1 MNKITAIAIRHWKPV
16 ILWNLLIVSLTAY
29 IATVTPQVWNATAQL
44 TIPATNGN
52 LDASLGILGSFR
64 KDSSGISAISDSQLQ
79 MQKSILTSDSL
90 MEKVLNIDPQ
100 KTNFNS
106 VGGYKSLF
114 EVSVDEAS
122 RIITVTTKGLSP
134 ELAKLRTN
142 NLITLYQQRL
152 KELRQQNRLSKRE
165 FSAVELEEAGNNL
178 MLAQQTLAQFKQS
191 SALVDAEEQTKA
203 IVTTIDS
210 LTKAQLE
217 AVSQAEYNQN
227 RVNTLSNML
236 SMSSNQAIRSL
247 SLGENRDYQF
257 MRGKLAE
264 IKAELSSL
272 RAKYTDNHPAVRE
285 LLQQEQVLSNRI
297 QNQVK
302 QTAGGIP
309 IDTTVSGEGE
319 GRAGLIE
326 QLILAETEASG
337 QQRRAQLIQS
347 QISQLKNNL
356 NSIPEQQKRLSELQR
371 SVDVAEGVYKGLVAQ
386 VQQTNI
392 DVFDVY
398 PNVEILD
405 SPRASNKPISP
416 KKSLMILNALLAV
429 ITGSIALILLL
440 ERRNPLLSPQ
450 DLKDMKFPMVVSIP
464 RLKNADLTSD
474 DDDKQVNFQRLASA
488 LSLQPLNNRHL
499 LITSAME
506 SEGKTTVT
514 LGLGKALVDLGFR
527 VLVVDGDFIRAELT
541 QNLGFTQELNITNE
555 VISIA
560 PNLDL
565 LPTTPRSGKIVKMV
579 SEGRFQKSL
588 ADAES
593 HTKYDYVLVDTAPVS
608 ATTATALMTAQIPN
622 VLFVVK
628 PGMSFSNSV
637 RDSLQQLMEHQAQVL
652 GLVVNGVE
660 MDAKPYKQRL
670 VNEQLTINNRIYV
683 KNSQ

>member
-16 ILWNLLIVSLTAY
+16 ILWNLLVVSLTAY
-29 IATVTPQVWNATAQL
+29 IATVTPRMWNATAQL

-52 LDASLGILGSFR
+52 LDANLGILGSFR
-64 KDSSGISAISDSQLQ
+64 KDAGGISAISDSQLQ
-79 MQKSILTSDSL
+79 MQKSILTSDTL
-90 MEKVLNIDPQ
+90 MEKVLGADSQ
-100 KTNFNS
+100 KNQFDS
-106 VGGYKSLF
+106 LSEYKSLF
-114 EVSVDEAS
+114 EISIDEDS
-122 RIITVTTKGLSP
+122 RIITVNTKGLSP

-142 NLITLYQQRL
+142 NFIILYQQRL
-152 KELRQQNRLSKRE
+152 KELRAQNRLSKRE
-165 FSAVELEEAGNNL
+165 FSAVELEDARNNL
-178 MLAQQTLAQFKQS
+178 MSAQQALAEFKQS

-203 IVTTIDS
+203 IVTTIDN

-217 AVSQAEYNQN
+217 ALSQVEYNQN
-227 RVNTLSNML
+227 RVNTLSNLL

-264 IKAELSSL
+264 IKANLSSL

-285 LLQQEQVLSNRI
+285 LLQQEQVLSDRI
-297 QNQVK
+297 QTQVK

-337 QQRRAQLIQS
+337 QQKRAQLIQT
-347 QISQLKNNL
+347 QINQLKNNL

-386 VQQTNI
+386 VQQTNL

-405 SPRASNKPISP
+405 SPRANNSPISP
-416 KKSLMILNALLAV
+416 KKSLMILNALLAG

-464 RLKNADLTSD
+464 RLQNAELTLDDD
-474 DDDKQVNFQRLASA
+474 DDDKQVKFQRLASA

-527 VLVVDGDFIRAELT
+527 VLIVDGDFIRAELT
-541 QNLGFTQELNITNE
+541 QNLGFTQELNITND

-565 LPTTPRSGKIVKMV
+565 LPTTARSGKIVKMV
-579 SEGRFQKSL
+579 SEGRFQQAL

-593 HTKYDYVLVDTAPVS
+593 HSKYDYVLVDTAPVT

-637 RDSLQQLMEHQAQVL
+637 RDSLQQLIEHQAQIL

-660 MDAKPYKQRL
+660 DSAKPYKQRL
-670 VNEQLTINNRIYV
+670 HEQVI
-683 KNSQ
+683 S

>member
-1 MNKITAIAIRHWKPV
+1 MNKITAITFRHWKPV
-16 ILWNLLIVSLTAY
+16 ILWNLLVLGLTSY
-29 IATVTPQVWNATAQL
+29 IATVTPRMWDATVQL

-52 LDASLGILGSFR
+52 LDASLGILGSLR
-64 KDSSGISAISDSQLQ
+64 KSDSSISAIGDSQLQ
-79 MQKSILTSDSL
+79 MQKSILTSDTL
-90 MEKVLNIDPQ
+90 MENVLSKDPQ
-100 KTNFNS
+100 KTDFQS
-106 VGGYKSLF
+106 VSAYKSLF
-114 EVSVDEAS
+114 EDSVDENS
-122 RIITVTTKGLSP
+122 RIITVNTKGLSP
-134 ELAKLRTN
+134 KIAKLRTN

-152 KELRQQNRLSKRE
+152 KELRQQNRLSKRQ
-165 FSAVELEEAGNNL
+165 FSAVELEEARTKL
-178 MLAQQTLAQFKQS
+178 MSAQQSLAEFKQS

-203 IVTTIDS
+203 IVTTIDN
-210 LTKAQLE
+210 LTKSQLE
-217 AVSQAEYNQN
+217 ALSLAEYNQN
-227 RVNTLSNML
+227 RVNTLSNVL

-264 IKAELSSL
+264 IKAELSEL

-285 LLQQEQVLSNRI
+285 LIQQEQVLSNRI
-297 QNQVK
+297 QNQVQK
-302 QTAGGIP
+302 TSGGIP

-337 QQRRAQLIQS
+337 QQKRAQLIQN
-347 QISQLKNNL
+347 QINQLKSSL
-356 NSIPEQQKRLSELQR
+356 NSIPNQQKTLLELQR
-371 SVDVAEGVYKGLVAQ
+371 NVDVAEGVYKGLVAQ

-405 SPRASNKPISP
+405 STRVGNKPISP
-416 KKSLMILNALLAV
+416 KNSLMILNALLAG

-450 DLKDMKFPMVVSIP
+450 DLNDMKFPMVVSIP
-464 RLKNADLTSD
+464 QLKNAQLTAELISDSD
-474 DDDKQVNFQRLASA
+474 DNQVKFQRLASA

-541 QNLGFTQELNITNE
+541 QDLGFTQELNVKNE
-555 VISIA
+555 VIELA

-565 LPTTPRSGKIVKMV
+565 LPTTPRSSQIVKMV
-579 SEGRFQKSL
+579 SQGRFQQAL

-637 RDSLQQLMEHQAQVL
+637 RDSLQQLMEHQAQIL

-660 MDAKPYKQRL
+660 DSAKPYKQRL
-670 VNEQLTINNRIYV
+670 HEQPVN
-683 KNSQ
+683 

>member
-1 MNKITAIAIRHWKPV
+1 MNKITAITFRHWKPV
-16 ILWNLLIVSLTAY
+16 VLWNLLVLGLTGY
-29 IATVTPQVWNATAQL
+29 IATVTPRMWNATVQL

-52 LDASLGILGSFR
+52 LDASLGILGSLR
-64 KDSSGISAISDSQLQ
+64 KSDSSISAIGDSQLQ
-79 MQKSILTSDSL
+79 MQKSILTSDTL
-90 MEKVLNIDPQ
+90 MENVLNIDPQ
-100 KTNFNS
+100 KNNFQTVS
-106 VGGYKSLF
+106 GYKSLF
-114 EVSVDEAS
+114 EVSVDENS
-122 RIITVTTKGLSP
+122 RIITVNTKGLSP
-134 ELAKLRTN
+134 EIAQSRTN
-142 NLITLYQQRL
+142 NLIALYQQRL
-152 KELRQQNRLSKRE
+152 KELRQQNRSSKRQ
-165 FSAVELEEAGNNL
+165 FSAVELEEARKKL
-178 MLAQQTLAQFKQS
+178 MSAQQTLAQFKQS

-203 IVTTIDS
+203 IVTTIDN

-217 AVSQAEYNQN
+217 ALSLAEYNQN
-227 RVNTLSNML
+227 RVSTLSNVL

-264 IKAELSSL
+264 IKADLSGL

-285 LLQQEQVLSNRI
+285 LIQQEQVLLNRI

-302 QTAGGIP
+302 RTAGGIP

-326 QLILAETEASG
+326 QLILAETESSG
-337 QQRRAQLIQS
+337 QQKRAQLIQN
-347 QISQLKNNL
+347 QINQLKSSL
-356 NSIPEQQKRLSELQR
+356 NSIPNQQKTLLELQR
-371 SVDVAEGVYKGLVAQ
+371 NVDVAEGVYKGLVAQ

-405 SPRASNKPISP
+405 STRVGNNPISP
-416 KKSLMILNALLAV
+416 KKSLMILNALLAG
-429 ITGSIALILLL
+429 ITGSIAFILLL

-464 RLKNADLTSD
+464 QLKNAQLTSELTSD
-474 DDDKQVNFQRLASA
+474 SDDNQVKFQRLASA
-488 LSLQPLNNRHL
+488 LSLQPLNDRHL

-541 QNLGFTQELNITNE
+541 QNLGFTQELNIKNE

-565 LPTTPRSGKIVKMV
+565 LPTTPRSSQIVQMV
-579 SEGRFQKSL
+579 SQGRFQQAL

-637 RDSLQQLMEHQAQVL
+637 RDSLQQLMEHQAQIL

-660 MDAKPYKQRL
+660 DSAKPYKQRL
-670 VNEQLTINNRIYV
+670 NEQLVN
-683 KNSQ
+683 

>member
-1 MNKITAIAIRHWKPV
+1 MNKITSIAIRHWKPV
-16 ILWNLLIVSLTAY
+16 ILWNVLVISLTSY
-29 IATVTPQVWNATAQL
+29 IAIVTPRVWNATAQL

-64 KDSSGISAISDSQLQ
+64 KDSNGISAISDSQLQ
-79 MQKSILTSDSL
+79 MQKSILTSDTL
-90 MEKVLNIDPQ
+90 MEKVLEIDPQ
-100 KTNFNS
+100 KNKFNS

-114 EVSVDEAS
+114 EVSVDENS
-122 RIITVTTKGLSP
+122 RIITINTKGLSP
-134 ELAKLRTN
+134 ELAKVRTN
-142 NLITLYQQRL
+142 NFINLYQQRL

-165 FSAVELEEAGNNL
+165 FSAVELEEARKNL
-178 MLAQQTLAQFKQS
+178 MSAQQALAQFKQS
-191 SALVDAEEQTKA
+191 SALVDADEQTKA
-203 IVTTIDS
+203 VVTTIDG
-210 LTKAQLE
+210 LTKAKLE
-217 AVSQAEYNQN
+217 ALSQAEYNKN
-227 RVNTLSNML
+227 RVDNLSNML

-264 IKAELSSL
+264 IKAEISNL
-272 RAKYTDNHPAVRE
+272 RTKYTDNHPVVRE
-285 LLQQEQVLSNRI
+285 LLQQEEVLSNRM
-297 QNQVK
+297 QKQVK

-326 QLILAETEASG
+326 QLILAETEANG
-337 QQRRAQLIQS
+337 QQRRAQLIQN
-347 QISQLKNNL
+347 QINQLKKNL
-356 NSIPEQQKRLSELQR
+356 DSIPEQQKRLLELQR

-405 SPRASNKPISP
+405 STRASNNPISP
-416 KKSLMILNALLAV
+416 KKSLMILNALLAGM
-429 ITGSIALILLL
+429 TGSIALILLL
-440 ERRNPLLSPQ
+440 ERRNPLLSPK
-450 DLKDMKFPMVVSIP
+450 DLQDMKFPMVVSIP
-464 RLKNADLTSD
+464 HFKDADLIL
-474 DDDKQVNFQRLASA
+474 DDDKEVRFQRLASA

-527 VLVVDGDFIRAELT
+527 VLIVDGDFIRAELT

-565 LPTTPRSGKIVKMV
+565 LPATPRSGKIVQMV
-579 SEGRFQKSL
+579 SQGRFQQAL
-588 ADAES
+588 TDAES
-593 HTKYDYVLVDTAPVS
+593 HAKYDYVLVDTAPVS

-637 RDSLQQLMEHQAQVL
+637 RDSLQQLMSHQAQIL

-660 MDAKPYKQRL
+660 MNAKPYQQRL
-670 VNEQLTINNRIYV
+670 HEQEEQVSL
-683 KNSQ
+683 

>member
-1 MNKITAIAIRHWKPV
+1 MNKITAITFRHWKPV
-16 ILWNLLIVSLTAY
+16 ILWNLLVLGLTSY
-29 IATVTPQVWNATAQL
+29 IATVTPRMWDATVQL

-52 LDASLGILGSFR
+52 LDASLGILGSLR
-64 KDSSGISAISDSQLQ
+64 KSDSSISAIGDSQLQ
-79 MQKSILTSDSL
+79 MQKSILTSDTL
-90 MEKVLNIDPQ
+90 MENVLSKAPQ
-100 KTNFNS
+100 KTDFQS
-106 VGGYKSLF
+106 VSAYKSLF
-114 EVSVDEAS
+114 EDSVDENS
-122 RIITVTTKGLSP
+122 RIITVNTKGLSP
-134 ELAKLRTN
+134 KLAKLRTN

-152 KELRQQNRLSKRE
+152 KELRQQNRLSKRQ
-165 FSAVELEEAGNNL
+165 FSAVELEEARTKL
-178 MLAQQTLAQFKQS
+178 MSAQQSLAEFKQS

-203 IVTTIDS
+203 IVTTIDN
-210 LTKAQLE
+210 LTKSQLE
-217 AVSQAEYNQN
+217 ALSLAEYNQN
-227 RVNTLSNML
+227 RVNTLSNVL

-264 IKAELSSL
+264 IKAELSEL

-285 LLQQEQVLSNRI
+285 LIQQEQVLSNRI
-297 QNQVK
+297 QNQVQK
-302 QTAGGIP
+302 TSGGIP

-337 QQRRAQLIQS
+337 QQKRAQLIQN
-347 QISQLKNNL
+347 QINQLKSSL
-356 NSIPEQQKRLSELQR
+356 NSIPNQQKTLLELQR
-371 SVDVAEGVYKGLVAQ
+371 NVDVAEGVYKGLVAQ

-405 SPRASNKPISP
+405 STRVGNKPISP
-416 KKSLMILNALLAV
+416 KNSLMILNALLAG

-450 DLKDMKFPMVVSIP
+450 DLNDMKFPMVVSIP
-464 RLKNADLTSD
+464 QLKNAQLTAELISDSD
-474 DDDKQVNFQRLASA
+474 DNQVKFQRLASA

-541 QNLGFTQELNITNE
+541 QDLGFTQELNVKNE
-555 VISIA
+555 VIELA

-565 LPTTPRSGKIVKMV
+565 LPTTPRSSQIVKMV
-579 SEGRFQKSL
+579 SQGRFQQAL

-637 RDSLQQLMEHQAQVL
+637 RDSLQQLMEHQAQIL

-660 MDAKPYKQRL
+660 DSAKPYKQRL
-670 VNEQLTINNRIYV
+670 HEHPVNYLT
-683 KNSQ
+683 KS

>member
-1 MNKITAIAIRHWKPV
+1 MNKITAITFRHWKPV
-16 ILWNLLIVSLTAY
+16 ILWNLLVLGLTSY
-29 IATVTPQVWNATAQL
+29 IATVTPRMWDATVQL

-52 LDASLGILGSFR
+52 LDASLGILGSLR
-64 KDSSGISAISDSQLQ
+64 KSDSSISAIGDSQLQ
-79 MQKSILTSDSL
+79 MQKSILTSDTL
-90 MEKVLNIDPQ
+90 MENVLSKDPQ
-100 KTNFNS
+100 KTDFQS
-106 VGGYKSLF
+106 VSAYKSLF
-114 EVSVDEAS
+114 EVSVDENS
-122 RIITVTTKGLSP
+122 RIITVNTKGLSP
-134 ELAKLRTN
+134 EIAKLRTN

-152 KELRQQNRLSKRE
+152 KELRQQNRLSKRQ
-165 FSAVELEEAGNNL
+165 FSAVELEEARTKL
-178 MLAQQTLAQFKQS
+178 MSAQQSLAEFKQS

-203 IVTTIDS
+203 IVTTIDN
-210 LTKAQLE
+210 LTKSQLE
-217 AVSQAEYNQN
+217 ALSLAEYNQN
-227 RVNTLSNML
+227 RVNTLSNVL

-264 IKAELSSL
+264 IKAELSEL

-285 LLQQEQVLSNRI
+285 LIQQEQVLSNRI
-297 QNQVK
+297 QNQVQK
-302 QTAGGIP
+302 TSGGIA

-337 QQRRAQLIQS
+337 QQKRAQLIQN
-347 QISQLKNNL
+347 QINQLKSSL
-356 NSIPEQQKRLSELQR
+356 NSIPNQQKTLLELQR
-371 SVDVAEGVYKGLVAQ
+371 NVDVAEGVYKGLVAQ

-405 SPRASNKPISP
+405 STRVGNNPISP
-416 KKSLMILNALLAV
+416 KNSLMILNALLAG

-450 DLKDMKFPMVVSIP
+450 DLNDMKFPMVVSIP
-464 RLKNADLTSD
+464 QLKNAQLTAELISDSD
-474 DDDKQVNFQRLASA
+474 DNQVKFQRLASA

-541 QNLGFTQELNITNE
+541 QDLGFTQELNVKNE
-555 VISIA
+555 VIELA

-565 LPTTPRSGKIVKMV
+565 LPTTPRSSQIVKMV
-579 SEGRFQKSL
+579 SQGRFQQAL

-637 RDSLQQLMEHQAQVL
+637 RDSLQQLMEHQAQIL

-660 MDAKPYKQRL
+660 DSAKPYKQRL
-670 VNEQLTINNRIYV
+670 HEQPVN
-683 KNSQ
+683 

>member
-1 MNKITAIAIRHWKPV
+1 
-16 ILWNLLIVSLTAY
+16 
-29 IATVTPQVWNATAQL
+29 
-44 TIPATNGN
+44 
-52 LDASLGILGSFR
+52 
-64 KDSSGISAISDSQLQ
+64 
-79 MQKSILTSDSL
+79 
-90 MEKVLNIDPQ
+90 
-100 KTNFNS
+100 
-106 VGGYKSLF
+106 LF
-114 EVSVDEAS
+114 EVSIDENS
-122 RIITVTTKGLSP
+122 RIITVSTKGLSP
-134 ELAKLRTN
+134 ELAKVRTN

-165 FSAVELEEAGNNL
+165 FSAVELEEARNNL
-178 MLAQQTLAQFKQS
+178 MSAQQALAEFKQS

-203 IVTTIDS
+203 IVTTIDN

-217 AVSQAEYNQN
+217 AISQAEYNRN

-236 SMSSNQAIRSL
+236 SMNSNQAIRSL

-264 IKAELSSL
+264 IKAELSGL
-272 RAKYTDNHPAVRE
+272 RTKYTDNHPVVRE
-285 LLQQEQVLSNRI
+285 LLQQEQVISNQI
-297 QNQVK
+297 QNQVNK
-302 QTAGGIP
+302 TAGGIP

-337 QQRRAQLIQS
+337 QQRRAQLIQN
-347 QISQLKNNL
+347 QINQLTNNL
-356 NSIPEQQKRLSELQR
+356 NSIPQQQKRLLELQR

-416 KKSLMILNALLAV
+416 KKSLMILNALLAG
-429 ITGSIALILLL
+429 ITGSIALMLLL
-440 ERRNPLLSPQ
+440 ERRNPLLSPK
-450 DLKDMKFPMVVSIP
+450 DLQNLEFPMVVSIP
-464 RLKNADLTSD
+464 RLQNAELTSD
-474 DDDKQVNFQRLASA
+474 NDDKEVKFQRLASA

-514 LGLGKALVDLGFR
+514 LGLGKALVELGFR

-541 QNLGFTQELNITNE
+541 QNLGFTQELNITND

-565 LPTTPRSGKIVKMV
+565 LPATPRSGKIVQIV
-579 SEGRFQKSL
+579 SQGRFQQAL

-593 HTKYDYVLVDTAPVS
+593 HTKYDYVLVDTAPVT
-608 ATTATALMTAQIPN
+608 ATTATALMTAHIKN

-660 MDAKPYKQRL
+660 TDAKPYKLRL
-670 VNEQLTINNRIYV
+670 INEQLTINN
-683 KNSQ
+683 

>member
-1 MNKITAIAIRHWKPV
+1 MNKITAIAFRHWKPV
-16 ILWNLLIVSLTAY
+16 VLWNLLVLGLTGY
-29 IATVTPQVWNATAQL
+29 IATVTPRTWNATVQL

-52 LDASLGILGSFR
+52 LDASLGILGSLR
-64 KDSSGISAISDSQLQ
+64 KNDSSISAIGDSQLQ
-79 MQKSILTSDSL
+79 MQKSILTSDTL
-90 MEKVLNIDPQ
+90 MENVLNIDPQ
-100 KTNFNS
+100 KSDFQTVS
-106 VGGYKSLF
+106 GYKSLF
-114 EVSVDEAS
+114 NVSIDENS
-122 RIITVTTKGLSP
+122 RIITVDTKGLSP
-134 ELAKLRTN
+134 EIAQSRTN
-142 NLITLYQQRL
+142 NLIALYQQRL
-152 KELRQQNRLSKRE
+152 KELRQQNRLSKRQ
-165 FSAVELEEAGNNL
+165 FSAVELEEARKKL
-178 MLAQQTLAQFKQS
+178 MSAQQALAQFKQS

-203 IVTTIDS
+203 IVTTIDN

-217 AVSQAEYNQN
+217 ALSLAEYNRN
-227 RVNTLSNML
+227 RVNTLSNVL

-264 IKAELSSL
+264 IKANLSEL
-272 RAKYTDNHPAVRE
+272 RAKYTDSHPAVRE
-285 LLQQEQVLSNRI
+285 LIQQEQVLSNRI
-297 QNQVK
+297 QNQVQK
-302 QTAGGIP
+302 TSGGIP

-337 QQRRAQLIQS
+337 QQRRAQLIQN
-347 QISQLKNNL
+347 QINQLKSNL
-356 NSIPEQQKRLSELQR
+356 DSIPNQQKTLLELQR
-371 SVDVAEGVYKGLVAQ
+371 NVDVAEGVYKGLVAQ

-398 PNVEILD
+398 PNVEVLD
-405 SPRASNKPISP
+405 STRVGNNPISP
-416 KKSLMILNALLAV
+416 KKSLMILNALLAG

-464 RLKNADLTSD
+464 QLKNAQLTTELISDSD
-474 DDDKQVNFQRLASA
+474 DNQVKFQRLASA

-541 QNLGFTQELNITNE
+541 QDLGFTQELNIKNE
-555 VISIA
+555 VIELA

-565 LPTTPRSGKIVKMV
+565 LPTTPRSSQIVQMV
-579 SEGRFQKSL
+579 SQGKFQQAL

-593 HTKYDYVLVDTAPVS
+593 RTEYDYVLVDTAPVS

-637 RDSLQQLMEHQAQVL
+637 RDSLQQLMEHQAQIL

-660 MDAKPYKQRL
+660 DSAKPYKQRL
-670 VNEQLTINNRIYV
+670 TEQLV
-683 KNSQ
+683 NS

>member
-1 MNKITAIAIRHWKPV
+1 M
-16 ILWNLLIVSLTAY
+16 
-29 IATVTPQVWNATAQL
+29 
-44 TIPATNGN
+44 
-52 LDASLGILGSFR
+52 
-64 KDSSGISAISDSQLQ
+64 
-79 MQKSILTSDSL
+79 
-90 MEKVLNIDPQ
+90 
-100 KTNFNS
+100 
-106 VGGYKSLF
+106 
-114 EVSVDEAS
+114 
-122 RIITVTTKGLSP
+122 
-134 ELAKLRTN
+134 
-142 NLITLYQQRL
+142 
-152 KELRQQNRLSKRE
+152 
-165 FSAVELEEAGNNL
+165 
-178 MLAQQTLAQFKQS
+178 
-191 SALVDAEEQTKA
+191 VDAEEQTKA
-203 IVTTIDS
+203 IVTTIDN

-217 AVSQAEYNQN
+217 ALSQVEYNQN
-227 RVNTLSNML
+227 RVNTLSNLL

-302 QTAGGIP
+302 QTAGGIL
-309 IDTTVSGEGE
+309 IDTTVSGEGQ

-337 QQRRAQLIQS
+337 QQKRAQLIQN
-347 QISQLKNNL
+347 QINQLKTNL

-405 SPRASNKPISP
+405 SPRANSNPISP
-416 KKSLMILNALLAV
+416 KKSLIILNALLAG
-429 ITGSIALILLL
+429 ITGSVALILLL

-464 RLKNADLTSD
+464 RLKNAELTSD
-474 DDDKQVNFQRLASA
+474 DDDDDKQVKFQRLASA

-579 SEGRFQKSL
+579 SEGRFQQAL

-593 HTKYDYVLVDTAPVS
+593 HNKYDYVLVDTAPVS

-660 MDAKPYKQRL
+660 MDAKPYKQ
-670 VNEQLTINNRIYV
+670 QLNDRV
-683 KNSQ
+683 QQFS

>member
-1 MNKITAIAIRHWKPV
+1 MNKITAITLRHWKPV
-16 ILWNLLIVSLTAY
+16 ILWNLFILGLASY
-29 IATVTPQVWNATAQL
+29 IATVTPRMWNATVQL

-52 LDASLGILGSFR
+52 LDASLGILGSL
-64 KDSSGISAISDSQLQ
+64 KKSDSAISAISDSQLQ
-79 MQKSILTSDSL
+79 MQKSILNSDTL
-90 MEKVLNIDPQ
+90 MEKLLNIDPQ
-100 KTNFNS
+100 KTKFKTIPA
-106 VGGYKSLF
+106 YKSLF
-114 EVSVDEAS
+114 DVSVDENS
-122 RIITVTTKGLSP
+122 RIITVNTKALSP

-142 NLITLYQQRL
+142 NFITLYQQRL
-152 KELRQQNRLSKRE
+152 KELRQQNRLSKRQ
-165 FSAVELEEAGNNL
+165 FSAVELEEARKKL
-178 MLAQQTLAQFKQS
+178 MSAQQALAQFKRS

-203 IVTTIDS
+203 IVTTIDN

-217 AVSQAEYNQN
+217 ALSLAEYNQN
-227 RVNTLSNML
+227 RVNTLSNVL

-264 IKAELSSL
+264 IKAELSGL

-285 LLQQEQVLSNRI
+285 LSQQEKVLSNRI
-297 QNQVK
+297 QSQVK

-337 QQRRAQLIQS
+337 QQKRAQLIQN
-347 QISQLKNNL
+347 QINQLRSNL
-356 NSIPEQQKRLSELQR
+356 DSIPNQQKRLSELQR
-371 SVDVAEGVYKGLVAQ
+371 NVDVAEGVYKGLVAQ

-405 SPRASNKPISP
+405 STRVNNKPISP
-416 KKSLMILNALLAV
+416 KKSLMVLNALLAG

-450 DLKDMKFPMVVSIP
+450 DLKDMQFPMVVSIP
-464 RLKNADLTSD
+464 QLKSAELTSD
-474 DDDKQVNFQRLASA
+474 SDDNQVKFQRLASA

-541 QNLGFTQELNITNE
+541 QNLGFTQDLNIKNE
-555 VISIA
+555 VITIA

-565 LPTTPRSGKIVKMV
+565 LPTTPRSGQIVKMV
-579 SEGRFQKSL
+579 SQGRFQQAL

-593 HTKYDYVLVDTAPVS
+593 HTQYDYVLVDTAPVS

-637 RDSLQQLMEHQAQVL
+637 RDSLQQLMEHQAQIL

-660 MDAKPYKQRL
+660 TNAKPYQQRL
-670 VNEQLTINNRIYV
+670 VNEQLTINN
-683 KNSQ
+683 

>member
-1 MNKITAIAIRHWKPV
+1 MNKITAITFRHWKPV
-16 ILWNLLIVSLTAY
+16 ILWNLLVLGLTSY
-29 IATVTPQVWNATAQL
+29 IATVTPRMWDATVQL

-52 LDASLGILGSFR
+52 LDASLGILGSLR
-64 KDSSGISAISDSQLQ
+64 KSDSSISAIGDSQLQ
-79 MQKSILTSDSL
+79 MQISILTSDTL
-90 MEKVLNIDPQ
+90 MENVLSKDPQ
-100 KTNFNS
+100 KTDFQS
-106 VGGYKSLF
+106 VSAYKSLF
-114 EVSVDEAS
+114 EVSVDENS
-122 RIITVTTKGLSP
+122 RIITVNTKGLSP
-134 ELAKLRTN
+134 EIAQSRTN
-142 NLITLYQQRL
+142 NLIALYQQRL
-152 KELRQQNRLSKRE
+152 KQLRQQNRLSKRQ
-165 FSAVELEEAGNNL
+165 FSAGELEEARKKL
-178 MLAQQTLAQFKQS
+178 MSAQQSLAEFKQS

-203 IVTTIDS
+203 IVTTIDN
-210 LTKAQLE
+210 LTKSQLE
-217 AVSQAEYNQN
+217 ALSLAEYNQN
-227 RVNTLSNML
+227 RVSTLSNVL

-264 IKAELSSL
+264 IKAELSGL

-285 LLQQEQVLSNRI
+285 LIQQEQVLSNRI
-297 QNQVK
+297 QNQVQK
-302 QTAGGIP
+302 TSGGIA

-326 QLILAETEASG
+326 QLILAETEASC
-337 QQRRAQLIQS
+337 QQKRAQLIQS
-347 QISQLKNNL
+347 QINQLKSSL
-356 NSIPEQQKRLSELQR
+356 NSIPNQQKTLLELQR
-371 SVDVAEGVYKGLVAQ
+371 NVDVAEGVYKGLVAQ

-405 SPRASNKPISP
+405 STRVGNNPISP
-416 KKSLMILNALLAV
+416 KNSLMILNALLAG

-450 DLKDMKFPMVVSIP
+450 DLNDMKFPMVVSIP
-464 RLKNADLTSD
+464 QLKNAQLTAELISDSD
-474 DDDKQVNFQRLASA
+474 DNQVKFQRLASA

-541 QNLGFTQELNITNE
+541 QDLGFTQELNVKNE
-555 VISIA
+555 VIELA

-565 LPTTPRSGKIVKMV
+565 LPTTPRSSQIVKMV
-579 SEGRFQKSL
+579 SQGRFQQAL

-637 RDSLQQLMEHQAQVL
+637 RDSLQQLMEHQAQIL

-660 MDAKPYKQRL
+660 DSAKPYKQRL
-670 VNEQLTINNRIYV
+670 HEQPVN
-683 KNSQ
+683 

>member
-1 MNKITAIAIRHWKPV
+1 MNKITAIAFRHWKPV
-16 ILWNLLIVSLTAY
+16 VLWNLLVLGLTGY
-29 IATVTPQVWNATAQL
+29 IATVTPRTWNATVQL

-52 LDASLGILGSFR
+52 LDASLGILGSLR
-64 KDSSGISAISDSQLQ
+64 KNDSSISAIGDSQLQ
-79 MQKSILTSDSL
+79 MQKSILTSDTL
-90 MEKVLNIDPQ
+90 MENVLNIDPQ
-100 KTNFNS
+100 KSDFQTVS
-106 VGGYKSLF
+106 GYKSLF
-114 EVSVDEAS
+114 NVSIDENS
-122 RIITVTTKGLSP
+122 RIITVDTKGLSP
-134 ELAKLRTN
+134 EIAQSRTN
-142 NLITLYQQRL
+142 NLIALYQQRL
-152 KELRQQNRLSKRE
+152 KELRQQNRLSKRQ
-165 FSAVELEEAGNNL
+165 FSAVELEEARKKL
-178 MLAQQTLAQFKQS
+178 MSAQQALAQFKQS

-203 IVTTIDS
+203 IVTTIDN

-217 AVSQAEYNQN
+217 ALSLAEYNRN
-227 RVNTLSNML
+227 RVNTLSNVL

-264 IKAELSSL
+264 IKANLSEL
-272 RAKYTDNHPAVRE
+272 RAKYTDSHPAVRE
-285 LLQQEQVLSNRI
+285 LIQQEQVLSNRI
-297 QNQVK
+297 QNQVQK
-302 QTAGGIP
+302 TSGGIP

-337 QQRRAQLIQS
+337 QQRRAQLIQN
-347 QISQLKNNL
+347 QINQLKSNL
-356 NSIPEQQKRLSELQR
+356 DSIPNQQKTLLELQR
-371 SVDVAEGVYKGLVAQ
+371 NVDVAEGVYKGLVAQ

-398 PNVEILD
+398 PNVEVLD
-405 SPRASNKPISP
+405 STRVGNNPISP
-416 KKSLMILNALLAV
+416 KNSLMILNALLAG

-464 RLKNADLTSD
+464 QLKNAQLTTELISDSD
-474 DDDKQVNFQRLASA
+474 DNQVKFQRLASA

-541 QNLGFTQELNITNE
+541 QDLGFTQELNIKNE
-555 VISIA
+555 VIELA

-565 LPTTPRSGKIVKMV
+565 LPTTPRSSQIVQMV
-579 SEGRFQKSL
+579 SQGKFQQAL

-593 HTKYDYVLVDTAPVS
+593 RTEYDYVLVDTAPVS

-637 RDSLQQLMEHQAQVL
+637 RDSLQQLMEHQAQIL

-660 MDAKPYKQRL
+660 DSAKPYKQRL
-670 VNEQLTINNRIYV
+670 TEQLV
-683 KNSQ
+683 NS

>member
-1 MNKITAIAIRHWKPV
+1 MNKITAITFRHWKPV
-16 ILWNLLIVSLTAY
+16 ILWNLLVLGLTSY
-29 IATVTPQVWNATAQL
+29 IATVTPRMWDATVQL

-52 LDASLGILGSFR
+52 LDASLGILGSLR
-64 KDSSGISAISDSQLQ
+64 KSDSSISAIGDSQLQ
-79 MQKSILTSDSL
+79 MQKSILTSDTL
-90 MEKVLNIDPQ
+90 MENVLSKDPQ
-100 KTNFNS
+100 KTDFQS
-106 VGGYKSLF
+106 VSAYKSLF
-114 EVSVDEAS
+114 EVSVDENS
-122 RIITVTTKGLSP
+122 RIITVNTKGLSP
-134 ELAKLRTN
+134 EIAQSRTN
-142 NLITLYQQRL
+142 NLIALYQQRL
-152 KELRQQNRLSKRE
+152 KELRQQNRLSKRQ
-165 FSAVELEEAGNNL
+165 FSAVELEEARTKL
-178 MLAQQTLAQFKQS
+178 MSAQQSLAEFKQS

-203 IVTTIDS
+203 IVTTIDN
-210 LTKAQLE
+210 LTKSQLE
-217 AVSQAEYNQN
+217 ALSLAEYNQN
-227 RVNTLSNML
+227 RVNTLSNVL

-264 IKAELSSL
+264 IKAELSEL

-285 LLQQEQVLSNRI
+285 LIQQEQVLSNRI
-297 QNQVK
+297 QNQVQK
-302 QTAGGIP
+302 TSGGIA

-337 QQRRAQLIQS
+337 QQKRAQLIQN
-347 QISQLKNNL
+347 QINQLKSSL
-356 NSIPEQQKRLSELQR
+356 NSIPNQQKTLLELQR
-371 SVDVAEGVYKGLVAQ
+371 NVDVAEGVYKGLVAQ

-405 SPRASNKPISP
+405 STRVGNKPISP
-416 KKSLMILNALLAV
+416 KNSLMILNALLAG

-450 DLKDMKFPMVVSIP
+450 DLNDMKFPMVVSIP
-464 RLKNADLTSD
+464 QLKNAQLTAELISDSD
-474 DDDKQVNFQRLASA
+474 DNQVKFQRLASA

-541 QNLGFTQELNITNE
+541 QDLGFTQELNVKNE
-555 VISIA
+555 VIELA

-565 LPTTPRSGKIVKMV
+565 LPTTPRSSQIVKMV
-579 SEGRFQKSL
+579 SQGRFQQAL

-637 RDSLQQLMEHQAQVL
+637 RDSLQQLMEHQAQIL

-660 MDAKPYKQRL
+660 DSAKPYKQRL
-670 VNEQLTINNRIYV
+670 HEQPVN
-683 KNSQ
+683 

>member
-1 MNKITAIAIRHWKPV
+1 MNKIAAITIRHWKPV
-16 ILWNLLIVSLTAY
+16 ILWNLLILGVTTY
-29 IATVTPQVWNATAQL
+29 IAAFTPRVWNAAAQL

-52 LDASLGILGSFR
+52 LDASLGILGSLR
-64 KDSSGISAISDSQLQ
+64 KGDSSISAISDSQLQ
-79 MQKSILTSDSL
+79 MQKSILNSDAL
-90 MEKVLNIDPQ
+90 IEKVFNIDPE
-100 KTNFNS
+100 KTKIKNLPS
-106 VGGYKSLF
+106 YKSLF
-114 EVSVDEAS
+114 EISVDENA
-122 RIITVTTKGLSP
+122 RIITINIKGVSP

-142 NLITLYQQRL
+142 NLIALFQQRL
-152 KELRQQNRLSKRE
+152 KELRQQNRLSKRQ
-165 FSAVELEEAGNNL
+165 FSAVELEDAQKKL
-178 MLAQQTLAQFKQS
+178 MSAQQTLAQFKQS
-191 SALVDAEEQTKA
+191 SALVDAEEQTKS
-203 IVTTIDS
+203 IVTTIDG

-217 AVSQAEYNQN
+217 ALSQVEYSQN
-227 RVNTLSNML
+227 RVNSLSNML

-264 IKAELSSL
+264 IKADLSSL

-285 LLQQEQVLSNRI
+285 LLQQEQVLLNRM

-302 QTAGGIP
+302 TTSGGIA

-337 QQRRAQLIQS
+337 QKRRAQLIQN
-347 QISQLKNNL
+347 QINQLTKNL
-356 NSIPEQQKRLSELQR
+356 NSIPAQQQKLAELQR
-371 SVDVAEGVYKGLVAQ
+371 NVDVAEGVYKGLVAQ

-405 SPRASNKPISP
+405 VPRVNSKPIGP
-416 KKSLMILNALLAV
+416 KKSLMILNALLAG

-450 DLKDMKFPMVVSIP
+450 DLQDMKFPMVVSIP
-464 RLKNADLTSD
+464 KFKDTELTSED
-474 DDDKQVNFQRLASA
+474 DDENKQIKFQRLASA

-514 LGLGKALVDLGFR
+514 LGLAKALVDLGFR
-527 VLVVDGDFIRAELT
+527 VLLVDGDFIRAELT
-541 QNLGFTQELNITNE
+541 QNLGYTQELNIKNE
-555 VISIA
+555 VIPIA

-565 LPTTPRSGKIVKMV
+565 LPTTPQSGKIVKMV
-579 SEGRFQKSL
+579 SQGRFQKAL

-593 HTKYDYVLVDTAPVS
+593 HSKYDYILVDTAPVS
-608 ATTATALMTAQIPN
+608 ATTATALMSAQLSN

-637 RDSLQQLMEHQAQVL
+637 RDSLQQLIEHQAQVL

-660 MDAKPYKQRL
+660 DSAKPYKQRL
-670 VNEQLTINNRIYV
+670 YEPVVNQ
-683 KNSQ
+683 